1 MPPRAVPPHPPPDN
15 NDDEELSR
23 ETETGFTW
31 PAMPTRL
38 RTDPMANAAAL
49 ARLVGAIAD
58 HAGGAIADPP
68 GGVEEMLSFFLN
80 LVCQL
85 LVAKIQMAT
94 NSPAIFELVESGVPA
109 PVIDFG
115 INAPAFVDQLL
126 ELVDQHGGSEF
137 QKILFQCLAIMLEF
151 GGMQTQLLTNGG
163 IYAIFRFIQNQ
174 LTSHRGPEEPTN
186 VKFAC
191 SFLMDLAQRGSNEEV
206 TDWLEQAGAATLY
219 ARVFQLAH
227 QQSDLQMTALLGIL
241 HLLRHHKESTK
252 SAFLANASVD
262 KVVATLCSFSTTH
275 NVRTQIRLLILL
287 SLVIPQQP
295 DILEAVQ
302 TSDCCDHAIQL
313 LKDNKDSRPYAVS
326 TVSAFLNSMTDGLPG
341 MASILASKGV
351 ALDVLACLQNI
362 QPDVEYGYSID
373 SAFNF
378 LRVLYCANQEA
389 VKESFDSADGLV
401 LVLKAKNLQY
411 PDNESVLEAVGRLL
425 LHHMV
430 KDYKCD
436 DIAALE
442 GRGGPISFVGEMQR
456 FPNNDILCCHAIAST
471 QLIIRGLP
479 DLYAFEE
486 WLSESKV
493 ISTLIVHLHRHP
505 PLICLGS
512 ILLGGVMKETQAF
525 AREIF
530 DAGGISLFS
539 SVLSDSDGV
548 GDSVRELLEAL
559 AGVSDP
565 EIRTAAAEAL
575 QQVL

>member
-1 MPPRAVPPHPPPDN
+1 MPPRAVPPHPPPG
-15 NDDEELSR
+15 NDDEEESSR
-23 ETETGFTW
+23 ETEIGFTW

-49 ARLVGAIAD
+49 AQLVGAIAD

-94 NSPAIFELVESGVPA
+94 NNPAIFELVESGVPA

-115 INAPAFVDQLL
+115 IDAPAFVDQLL
-126 ELVDQHGGSEF
+126 ELVDRHGGSEF
-137 QKILFQCLAIMLEF
+137 QEILFQCLAMLVKF
-151 GGMQTQLLTNGG
+151 GGMQTQLLSNGG
-163 IYAIFRFIQNQ
+163 ISAIFRFIQNQ

-191 SFLMDLAQRGSNEEV
+191 SFLMDLAQRCSNGEV
-206 TDWLEQAGAATLY
+206 TDWLEQAGAAALY

-241 HLLRHHKESTK
+241 LLLHHHEESTK
-252 SAFLANASVD
+252 NAFLANASVD

-287 SLVIPQQP
+287 SLVVPQQP
-295 DILEAVQ
+295 DILQAVQ

-313 LKDNKDSRPYAVS
+313 LKDNKVSSPYAVS
-326 TVSAFLNSMTDGLPG
+326 TVSAFLISMTDGFPG

-362 QPDVEYGYSID
+362 QPDVEYGYNID

-378 LRVLYCANQEA
+378 LRVLYCANKEA
-389 VKESFDSADGLV
+389 VNESFDSVDGLV

-411 PDNESVLEAVGRLL
+411 PNNERVLDAVGRLL
-425 LHHMV
+425 LRMV
-430 KDYKCD
+430 KGYKCD

-456 FPNNDILCCHAIAST
+456 FPNNGMLCCHALGSSR
-471 QLIIRGLP
+471 LIIHGLP
-479 DLYAFEE
+479 NLYAVEE

-505 PLICLGS
+505 PPLIGLGS
-512 ILLGGVMKETQAF
+512 ILLGEVMKVTHAF

-539 SVLSDSDGV
+539 SVLSDSDSDK
-548 GDSVRELLEAL
+548 DSVRELLEAL
-559 AGVSDP
+559 AGVNDP
-565 EIRTAAAEAL
+565 EIRMAAAASL